1 MFEAAGWCCV
11 TVKYGRFLR
20 SLFARPGGE
29 ALKRRIDEMGNAEYQ
44 RLLRIPAAELRD
56 RLPGDG
62 RGRRELLSLVDDLDD
77 LELLRAVRDL
87 GGHDLGSLVEA
98 YREADATADR
108 PSVVFAYTVK
118 GRG

>member
-1 MFEAAGWCCV
+1 MVDLNRQTLDRVVPNIAADRLQGMFEAAGWCCV

-77 LELLRAVRDL
+77 LDYLDL
-87 GGHDLGSLVEA
+87 G
-98 YREADATADR
+98 
-108 PSVVFAYTVK
+108 
-118 GRG
+118 